1 MRFVIG
7 GRKGFALQCIIF
19 FIQNIVALD
28 RIIVWCLKAEWYR
41 IKLNL
46 LHFDLLDIVINT
58 RQLISIITLVS
69 NICFSLISTGTWN
82 QTCFSSKNLVR
93 LNVSPNKQT
102 RTMII
107 LVLLIV
113 QIERASNGLQT
124 TMNLEIGIMMIYLF
138 LFSFYSWNVAKNYP
152 YLNFRQKLQICQQRR
167 CPVEAN

>member
-1 MRFVIG
+1 MHRDVCCKVIWWQRWVSNIFLGKIRFVIG

-19 FIQNIVALD
+19 NIRNIVALD
-28 RIIVWCLKAEWYR
+28 RIIVWCLKPEWYI
-41 IKLNL
+41 IKLNYCIL
-46 LHFDLLDIVINT
+46 ICYNILEMVIDIK
-58 RQLISIITLVS
+58 QLISIITLVS

-102 RTMII
+102 NAMII

-124 TMNLEIGIMMIYLF
+124 TMNLKIRNMIIY
-138 LFSFYSWNVAKNYP
+138 
-152 YLNFRQKLQICQQRR
+152 
-167 CPVEAN
+167 